1 MEKKSKIGCEK
12 IAYMGQNML
21 LLEAHTY
28 KWLIS
33 IFKEIASV
41 LLFGLG
47 VKCLEIQLFGLQK
60 TSYQLSVISYQL
72 PVTSYQ

>member
-1 MEKKSKIGCEK
+1 
-12 IAYMGQNML
+12 MGKTKH
-21 LLEAHTY
+21 AVIRGTY
-28 KWLIS
+28 LRRLIS

-60 TSYQLSVISYQL
+60 F
-72 PVTSYQ
+72 

>member
-1 MEKKSKIGCEK
+1 MGVKKIIIKVEKNVGVKIKSGWKKMKIGCEK

-47 VKCLEIQLFGLQK
+47 VKCLEIELF
-60 TSYQLSVISYQL
+60 
-72 PVTSYQ
+72 

>member
-1 MEKKSKIGCEK
+1 MWVEKKSKIGFQK

-21 LLEAHTY
+21 WLEAQTY

-47 VKCLEIQLFGLQK
+47 VKCLELQLF
-60 TSYQLSVISYQL
+60 
-72 PVTSYQ
+72 